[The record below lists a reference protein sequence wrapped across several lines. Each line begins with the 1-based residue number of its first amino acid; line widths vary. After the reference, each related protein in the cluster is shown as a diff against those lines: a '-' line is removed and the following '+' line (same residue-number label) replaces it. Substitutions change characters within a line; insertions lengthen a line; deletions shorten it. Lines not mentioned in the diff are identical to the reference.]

1 MIITLLSGGNFVKK
15 ASHLSRCVMGTLRNI
30 KRNIKNVVSNF
41 LTISHKAIRVDLKC
55 DV

>member
-15 ASHLSRCVMGTLRNI
+15 ASHLSRCVMRTLRNI
-30 KRNIKNVVSNF
+30 ENVVSNF